1 MKTVTPRCTYRVSE
15 IAWENG
21 MPSLFAGQLVLPGRT
36 AAVMLRSCSHAALL
50 VCTLGTT
57 FDALARQVQARDFA
71 DALLLDGF
79 GGAYV
84 EAGCNAAER
93 EIAAKLPGKYLTD
106 RFSPGYGDLPL
117 DVQSPLLALTDAT
130 RRLGVTL
137 SESNLMNPL
146 KSVTAVIGLS
156 DTPQRARIRGCDF
169 CAMRTRCN
177 LRKAGKTC
185 GT

>member
-1 MKTVTPRCTYRVSE
+1 MHENRHAALHLPRVRNRVGKRD
-15 IAWENG
+15 AVALWRAAC
-21 MPSLFAGQLVLPGRT
+21 FARQNRRGY
-36 AAVMLRSCSHAALL
+36 AAHAALL

-156 DTPQRARIRGCDF
+156 DTPQQARIRGCDF

>member
-1 MKTVTPRCTYRVSE
+1 MHEDR
-15 IAWENG
+15 
-21 MPSLFAGQLVLPGRT
+21 
-36 AAVMLRSCSHAALL
+36 HAALHYGGFNL
-50 VCTLGTT
+50 
-57 FDALARQVQARDFA
+57 FAALESCSD
-71 DALLLDGF
+71 LLDGF

-117 DVQSPLLALTDAT
+117 DVQGALLALTDAP
-130 RRLGVTL
+130 RRLGITL
-137 SESNLMNPL
+137 NESNLMNPV

-156 DTPQRARIRGCDF
+156 DTPQQARIRGCDF